1 MSGVGDILAAVAEL
15 IEQERFGA
23 RITVVS
29 GPGLGTSAAVDL
41 DRGIVA
47 GELPTESGSD
57 VLSDVAE
64 LVDREV
70 AATLGYGDVE
80 VFIEP
85 IVPRPRLVVFGAV
98 HIAQAL
104 CSLARLMDFHVTVS
118 DSRPAFLTR
127 ERFPEADELLVGWPD
142 QVVDRLVLDR
152 RTSVVVLSHD
162 ARFEDPLWPI
172 VLPTPARYIGAMGS
186 RRTAQRRRERLA
198 EAGFDEATIARINGP
213 IGLDIGAESPQEVA
227 VAIFAEMI
235 ALHRRPD
242 QPPALRGERRPLAPQ
257 GGAG

>member
-1 MSGVGDILAAVAEL
+1 MSGVDDILEAVARL
-15 IEQERFGA
+15 IEHERFGA
-23 RITVVS
+23 RVTVVS
-29 GPGLGTSAAVDL
+29 GPGLGASAIVDL
-41 DRGIVA
+41 DEGVVA
-47 GELPTESGSD
+47 GQLPAGSGSD
-57 VLSDVAE
+57 ILADVAE

-70 AATLGYGDVE
+70 PATLGYGEVE

-85 IVPRPRLVVFGAV
+85 VVPRPRLVVFGAV

-104 CSLARLMDFHVTVS
+104 CGLARLMDFHVTVS

-142 QVVDRLVLDR
+142 QVIDRLVLDR

-162 ARFEDPLWPI
+162 ARFEDPLWPLL
-172 VLPTPARYIGAMGS
+172 LPTPVRYIGAMGS
-186 RRTAQRRRERLA
+186 RRTARRRRERLA
-198 EAGFDEATIARINGP
+198 ESGFDEATIARIRGP
-213 IGLDIGAESPQEVA
+213 IGLDIGAESPEEVA

-242 QPPALRGERRPLAPQ
+242 QPPVLKGERRPLARENE
-257 GGAG
+257 AG

>member
-1 MSGVGDILAAVAEL
+1 MPGVDDILEAAAGL
-15 IEQERFGA
+15 IDRERFGA
-23 RITVVS
+23 RVTVVS
-29 GPGLGTSAAVDL
+29 GPGLGTSAVVDL
-41 DRGIVA
+41 DHGVVA
-47 GELPTESGSD
+47 GSLPSGS
-57 VLSDVAE
+57 VTEILADVAE
-64 LVDREV
+64 LVEREIP
-70 AATLGYGDVE
+70 ATLGYGEVE

-127 ERFPEADELLVGWPD
+127 ERFPDADELLVGWPD
-142 QVVDRLVLDR
+142 QIADRLVLDR

-172 VLPTPARYIGAMGS
+172 VLPRPVRYIGAMGS
-186 RRTAQRRRERLA
+186 RRTARRRSDRLG
-198 EAGFDEATIARINGP
+198 EAGFDQAAIARINGP
-213 IGLDIGAESPQEVA
+213 IGLDIGAESPEEVA
-227 VAIFAEMI
+227 IAIFAQMI

-242 QPPALRGERRPLAPQ
+242 QPPALEGERRPLARQ

>member
-1 MSGVGDILAAVAEL
+1 MAEVGDILSAVAEL
-15 IEQERFGA
+15 IDRERFGA
-23 RITVVS
+23 RVTVVS
-29 GPGLGTSAAVDL
+29 GPGLGASATVDL
-41 DRGIVA
+41 EDGVMV
-47 GELPTESGSD
+47 GELPARVGPEI
-57 VLSDVAE
+57 LADVAQ
-64 LVDREV
+64 LVDRE
-70 AATLGYGDVE
+70 APATLGYGDVE

-104 CSLARLMDFHVTVS
+104 SGLARLMDFHVTVS

-142 QVVDRLVLDR
+142 QIADRLVLDR

-172 VLPTPARYIGAMGS
+172 VLPTPVRYIGAMGS
-186 RRTAQRRRERLA
+186 RRTAQRRRERLT
-198 EAGFDEATIARINGP
+198 EADFDEDTIARINGP

-227 VAIFAEMI
+227 VAIFAQMI

-242 QPPALRGERRPLAPQ
+242 QPPELNGERRPLARQ